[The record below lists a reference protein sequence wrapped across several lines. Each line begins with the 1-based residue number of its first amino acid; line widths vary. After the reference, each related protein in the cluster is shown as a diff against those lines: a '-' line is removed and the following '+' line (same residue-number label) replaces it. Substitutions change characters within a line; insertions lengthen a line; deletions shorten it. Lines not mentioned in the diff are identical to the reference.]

1 MALILIAIAFP
12 SFRLLYLLDEVI
24 SPTITIKVTGFFL
37 PAHVGGVDGGLKL
50 YLLNKMKDTFL
61 KGQKNNMY
69 LNTIKN
75 KNSFNK
81 NLRLCS
87 SRSQVFSPSLS
98 SFQNQQRRYH
108 ISNIKAIN
116 RIGPHNLDVLSV
128 IMGSL
133 LGDAY
138 GDKISGEGVR
148 ICYRQSIKHKEYLF
162 WVYLFFYKR
171 GYTSNLQPR
180 QYTRTINGKGNKG
193 NKGNKGKEYSGYSF
207 NTFTFRSFSW
217 IHKMFYSKG
226 KKVVPINIFEFL
238 TPLAL
243 AVWTMSSGNFTN
255 GKIELFTNFCVEK
268 KVEKSKLISLLKDR
282 FGLDCS
288 IVLRK
293 QNSYVVIISKESVK
307 SFQDIVSPYIIPT
320 LKYKIGL
327 NTH

>member
-1 MALILIAIAFP
+1 MFAILNTIYNDAPQPWQIGFQDSAAPGFTGIVELHNTIFFYLIVICVGVFWVLFSIIYYFNTKNSPIVHKYLNHGTLLELIWTITPAFILIAIAFP

-138 GDKISGEGVR
+138 GDKRSGEGVR

-180 QYTRTINGKGNKG
+180 QYTRTIHG
-193 NKGNKGKEYSGYSF
+193 KGNKGKEYSGYEF
-207 NTFTFRSFSW
+207 NTFTFRSFS
-217 IHKMFYSKG
+217 
-226 KKVVPINIFEFL
+226 
-238 TPLAL
+238 
-243 AVWTMSSGNFTN
+243 
-255 GKIELFTNFCVEK
+255 
-268 KVEKSKLISLLKDR
+268 
-282 FGLDCS
+282 
-288 IVLRK
+288 
-293 QNSYVVIISKESVK
+293 
-307 SFQDIVSPYIIPT
+307 
-320 LKYKIGL
+320 
-327 NTH
+327 

>member
-171 GYTSNLQPR
+171 GYTSNLQPK

-193 NKGNKGKEYSGYSF
+193 NKGNKGKEYSGYEF
-207 NTFTFRSFSW
+207 NTFTFRSFS
-217 IHKMFYSKG
+217 
-226 KKVVPINIFEFL
+226 
-238 TPLAL
+238 
-243 AVWTMSSGNFTN
+243 
-255 GKIELFTNFCVEK
+255 
-268 KVEKSKLISLLKDR
+268 
-282 FGLDCS
+282 
-288 IVLRK
+288 
-293 QNSYVVIISKESVK
+293 
-307 SFQDIVSPYIIPT
+307 
-320 LKYKIGL
+320 
-327 NTH
+327 

>member
-1 MALILIAIAFP
+1 
-12 SFRLLYLLDEVI
+12 
-24 SPTITIKVTGFFL
+24 
-37 PAHVGGVDGGLKL
+37 
-50 YLLNKMKDTFL
+50 
-61 KGQKNNMY
+61 
-69 LNTIKN
+69 
-75 KNSFNK
+75 
-81 NLRLCS
+81 
-87 SRSQVFSPSLS
+87 
-98 SFQNQQRRYH
+98 
-108 ISNIKAIN
+108 
-116 RIGPHNLDVLSV
+116 
-128 IMGSL
+128 MGSL

-180 QYTRTINGKGNKG
+180 QYTRTIHG
-193 NKGNKGKEYSGYSF
+193 KGNKGKEYSGYSF

-288 IVLRK
+288 IDIRK

>member
-50 YLLNKMKDTFL
+50 YLLNKMKHTFL

-171 GYTSNLQPR
+171 GYTINLKPR
-180 QYTRTINGKGNKG
+180 QYTRTIHG
-193 NKGNKGKEYSGYSF
+193 KGNKGKEYSGYSF

-288 IVLRK
+288 IDIRK

>member
-1 MALILIAIAFP
+1 M
-12 SFRLLYLLDEVI
+12 
-24 SPTITIKVTGFFL
+24 

-138 GDKISGEGVR
+138 GDKRSGEGVR

-193 NKGNKGKEYSGYSF
+193 NKGNKGKEYSGYEF